1 MSQLDER
8 KLMSKDEYVYK
19 ASRKCLR
26 EVVFMEDAYSPGD
39 VQHFTAGV
47 EATDVTDAS
56 DIFKEQM
63 SEVCGDDWVMMSA
76 TLIKV
81 FPPNHVDNPRRIMEG
96 LDDDEVEDL

>member
-1 MSQLDER
+1 
-8 KLMSKDEYVYK
+8 MSKDEYVYK

-47 EATDVTDAS
+47 DATNATDAS
-56 DIFKEQM
+56 ALFKEQM

>member
-1 MSQLDER
+1 MS
-8 KLMSKDEYVYK
+8 MDEYVYK

-26 EVVFMEDAYSPGD
+26 EVIFMKEPFTPGE
-39 VQHFTAGV
+39 VQQFTAGV
-47 EATDVTDAS
+47 DATNATDAAALFT
-56 DIFKEQM
+56 EQM
-63 SEVCGDDWVMMSA
+63 SEVCGDDWGMMAA